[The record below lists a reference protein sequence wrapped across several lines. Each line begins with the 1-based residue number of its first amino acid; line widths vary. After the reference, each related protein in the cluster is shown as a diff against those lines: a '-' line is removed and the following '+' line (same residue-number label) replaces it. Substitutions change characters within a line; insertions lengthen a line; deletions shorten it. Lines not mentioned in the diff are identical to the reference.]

1 MKKLTF
7 GTPEKLVPS
16 AFCDGFHYEER
27 SIGYN
32 VDRIRFKTTARG
44 CRLEFPMQPGE
55 QIYGLGLQLKIF
67 NLTHRQMV
75 TRVNSDPISATGD
88 SHAPVPFFVSTAGY
102 GIYFDTARYVEFD
115 FGRPR
120 AGRPSQYEG
129 EREIAISTETLYAQR
144 ELAGE
149 ITIAANIPAADGI
162 DIYIIEGETLTEIVA
177 QYNMLAGGGC
187 TVPEWGLAPF
197 YRCGSRYTQEQV
209 VDTAKYLR
217 EHNMPVGI
225 LGLEPGWQTRAYS
238 CSFVWNDNLYADP
251 RAMVKE
257 LTDMGYHI
265 NLWEHCFTHPT
276 SPIYPQI
283 AGLHGD
289 FEVWGGVV
297 PDLSL
302 PEVRRVFA
310 DHHKKQVMLDTIDG
324 FKLDECDGSDF
335 ISSSWSFPLCS
346 EFPGGMD
353 GQQYHSMLG
362 TLYMKT
368 ILEAL
373 DGKPTLSSV
382 RSAGALCASY
392 PFVLYSDL
400 YDHKDFIRGLAT
412 AGFSGILWTPE
423 LRDAKS
429 AEELIRRMQ
438 TIVFSPQCLINGWY
452 CERLPWLD
460 HDCEAEIRE
469 LMEERVKLIPK
480 LMDAFNRYHETGIPP
495 VRALVSDYT
504 SDPETY
510 RIDDE
515 YLFCDDMLVAPMVC
529 GEHAR
534 RVYLPA
540 GTWKDYYSDAVY
552 EQGWIDVET
561 DKIPVFVKQ

>member
-7 GTPEKLVPS
+7 GTPETIVPS
-16 AFCDGFHYEER
+16 IFCESFNYQE
-27 SIGYN
+27 STVTYPI
-32 VDRIRFKTTARG
+32 DRIRFKTTARG
-44 CRLEFPMQPGE
+44 CRLEFPMQAGE
-55 QIYGLGLQLKIF
+55 QIFGLGLQLKIF
-67 NLTHRQMV
+67 NLTGRQMV

-120 AGRPSQYEG
+120 AGRPSQYEAD
-129 EREIAISTETLYAQR
+129 REIAVSTEALYAQR
-144 ELAGE
+144 EFAGE
-149 ITIAANIPAADGI
+149 VTIAANIPAADGV
-162 DIYIIEGETLTEIVA
+162 DIYIIEGDTITDIVS

-187 TVPEWGLAPF
+187 KVPEWGLTPF
-197 YRCGSRYTQEQV
+197 YRCCSRYSQEQILE
-209 VDTAKYLR
+209 TAHYLR
-217 EHNMPVGI
+217 EHDMPVGI

-238 CSFVWNDNLYADP
+238 CSFVWNDKLYSDP
-251 RAMVKE
+251 RGMVKE
-257 LTDMGYHI
+257 LTDLGYHI

-276 SPIYPQI
+276 SPIY
-283 AGLHGD
+283 AKLEGKHGD

-302 PEVRRVFA
+302 PEVRTTFA
-310 DHHKKQVMLDTIDG
+310 EHHKENVMFDTIDG

-368 ILEAL
+368 MLEAL

-382 RSAGALCASY
+382 RSAGALCAPY

-429 AEELIRRMQ
+429 REELIRRMQ

-452 CERLPWLD
+452 CEKLPWLD
-460 HDCEAEIRE
+460 HDCEDEIRA
-469 LMEERVKLIPK
+469 LMQERERLIPK
-480 LMDAFNRYHETGIPP
+480 LMAAFEQYHKTGTPP

-504 SDPETY
+504 NDPETY

-529 GEHAR
+529 GEQTR
-534 RVYLPA
+534 KVYLPA
-540 GTWKDYYSDAVY
+540 GTWRDYYSDTVY
-552 EQGWIDVET
+552 EQGWIEVTT
-561 DKIPVFVKQ
+561 DNIPVFVKL

>member
-7 GTPEKLVPS
+7 GTPESIVPS
-16 AFCDGFHYEER
+16 AFCDGFSYHESDVSYPTE
-27 SIGYN
+27 
-32 VDRIRFKTTARG
+32 RIRFKTTARG
-44 CRLEFPMQPGE
+44 CRLELPMQQGE
-55 QIYGLGLQLKIF
+55 HIFGLGLQLKIF
-67 NLTHRQMV
+67 NLTGRQMV
-75 TRVNSDPISATGD
+75 TRVNSDPIAATGD

-120 AGRPSQYEG
+120 AGRPAQSEA
-129 EREIAISTETLYAQR
+129 EREIAVSTETLYAQR
-144 ELAGE
+144 DLAGE
-149 ITIAANIPAADGI
+149 VTMTANIPAADGV
-162 DIYIIEGETLTEIVA
+162 DIYIIEGNTITEIVS

-187 TVPEWGLAPF
+187 DVPEWGLTPF
-197 YRCGSRYTQEQV
+197 YRCCSRYTQEQIMQ
-209 VDTAKYLR
+209 TARYLK
-217 EHNMPVGI
+217 EHDMPVGI
-225 LGLEPGWQTRAYS
+225 LGLEPGWQTKAYS
-238 CSFVWNDNLYADP
+238 CSFVWNDKLYP
-251 RAMVKE
+251 TPQAMVKE

-276 SPIYPQI
+276 SPIYDRI
-283 AGLHGD
+283 AGKHGD

-302 PEVRRVFA
+302 PEVRSIFA
-310 DHHKKQVMLDTIDG
+310 KHHKENVMFDTIDG

-368 ILEAL
+368 MLEAL

-382 RSAGALCASY
+382 RSAGALCAPY

-429 AEELIRRMQ
+429 REELIRRMQ

-452 CERLPWLD
+452 CEKLPWLD
-460 HDCEAEIRE
+460 HDCEDEIRA
-469 LMEERVKLIPK
+469 LMQERIKLIPT
-480 LMDAFNRYHETGIPP
+480 LMDAFKRYHETGIPP

-529 GEHAR
+529 GEQTR
-534 RVYLPA
+534 KVYLPE
-540 GTWKDYYSDAVY
+540 GVWKDYYSDTLY
-552 EQGWIDVET
+552 EQGWIEVET